1 MPGSVQSVERAA
13 GILRLLAA
21 HDGQQL
27 GALSGALGL
36 SKSTVHGLLRTLIEV
51 GFVEQNPANGDYR
64 LADGNVLTTGPKSM
78 DINEMRAR
86 ATNWVDA
93 LAARTGLSARLVVLP
108 EPFRSDTIVGTT
120 AHHVFSASHAAQ
132 RLEIGA
138 PVNPAAT
145 AEGKVLLA
153 FSPAGG
159 AALDRL
165 RPEPATART
174 LTRKELLRKEI
185 DAVRARGHAI
195 DNGESTVDGAGVA
208 VPVRSHGGV
217 VVAALGVRGTG
228 RQVLAGGVAAR
239 ADLFRA
245 LSDAARGT
253 SHALMAE
260 RW

>member
-13 GILRLLAA
+13 AILRLLAA

-36 SKSTVHGLLRTLIEV
+36 SKSTAHGILRTLVEL
-51 GFVEQNPANGDYR
+51 GFVQQDPANADYR
-64 LADGNVLTTGPKSM
+64 LASGDLLTVGPKPM
-78 DINEMRAR
+78 DVNEMRAR

-93 LAARTGLSARLVVLP
+93 LAARTGLSARLVVLR
-108 EPFRSDTIVGTT
+108 EPYHAGKVVGTT
-120 AHHVFSASHAAQ
+120 VHHVFSASRAPQ
-132 RLEIGA
+132 RLEIGEA
-138 PVNPAAT
+138 VNLAAT

-159 AALDRL
+159 AALERL
-165 RPEPATART
+165 VPEAATTRT
-174 LTRKELLRKEI
+174 ITRKELLRAEI
-185 DAVRARGHAI
+185 DATRVRGHAI
-195 DNGESTVDGAGVA
+195 DNGESAVDGAGVA
-208 VPVRSHGGV
+208 MPVRSHGGV
-217 VVAALGVRGTG
+217 VVAALGVRGVA
-228 RQVLAGGVAAR
+228 RLLLAGTATAR
-239 ADLFRA
+239 AELLRA